1 MAGRPRSGGFETM
14 LRARQKI
21 GKYRILGRIASGPLA
36 DVYRAYDTIQKSR
49 VALKIPKAGDSSG
62 EEEFLHEVQVATKL
76 QHPNI
81 LSVLNASYID
91 DTFVIAM
98 ELGDESLADR
108 IERRTSTARAIDL
121 AGQAIAALAHAHEHK
136 IIHCDIKPENF
147 ILFPGNRLK
156 LADFGFAKISL
167 RTLKASG
174 SGTIDYIAPEQ
185 AMGRPKFQSDVFS
198 IGLVLYRLF
207 SGKLPEWPFNWPL
220 TGHDRLRTRVRPEF
234 ADMLKK
240 AIQLDPAKRY
250 RNAVQMQ
257 AEFERL
263 QSHARKQKRPRAKN
277 GNRRGTSWRQ
287 MQWRESQ
294 RTLRKLLDTRHQ
306 CRQCEGPV
314 AESMQACPWCGF
326 DNPARGSESSMPS
339 SCPRCE
345 RGVKN
350 DWDYCAWCYGPGFV
364 EETTRRYP
372 DNRYTARCSNPRC
385 RRSLM
390 PFMRYCPWCRS
401 KVHKPWK
408 IAGNRHACKACR
420 WGIAKDFWNYCAW
433 CREPVRRA

>member
-1 MAGRPRSGGFETM
+1 V

-36 DVYRAYDTIQKSR
+36 DVYRAYDTIQKIR
-49 VALKIPKAGDSSG
+49 VALKIPKTGG
-62 EEEFLHEVQVATKL
+62 ETGADEFLHEVQVATKL
-76 QHPNI
+76 RHPNI

-91 DTFVIAM
+91 DHFVIAM

-108 IERRTSTARAIDL
+108 IVRRTSTVRALDL
-121 AGQAIAALAHAHEHK
+121 AGQAISALAHAHEHK

-147 ILFPGNRLK
+147 ILFPGNQLK
-156 LADFGFAKISL
+156 LSDFGFAKISL

-198 IGLVLYRLF
+198 LGLVLYRLF
-207 SGKLPEWPFNWPL
+207 AGKLPEWPFTWPMI
-220 TGHDRLRTRVRPEF
+220 GHERLKSRVRPEF
-234 ADMLKK
+234 SAMLKK
-240 AIQLDPAKRY
+240 SIQLDPTKRY

-263 QSHARKQKRPRAKN
+263 QSHARRQKRPRAKN
-277 GNRRGTSWRQ
+277 GNRRGSSWRQ

-294 RTLRKLLDTRHQ
+294 RSLRKPLASRHQ

-314 AESMQACPWCGF
+314 AASMQACPWCGF
-326 DNPARGSESSMPS
+326 DNPARGSESTMPS

-364 EETTRRYP
+364 EETTRVYP
-372 DNRYTARCSNPRC
+372 DKRYTARCSNQRC
-385 RRSLM
+385 RGSLM
-390 PFMRYCPWCRS
+390 AFMRYCPWCRT
-401 KVHKPWK
+401 KVRKPWK
-408 IAGNRHACKACR
+408 IPGVKQSCKACR
-420 WGIAKDFWNYCAW
+420 WGIAKDFWNFCAW